1 MNIPLSNLTLKIPE
15 NIYIK
20 DPQSSKLGR
29 RILEY
34 SIQIIRQEGL
44 EKFTFKK
51 LADEISSNESS
62 VYRYFEN
69 KHMLMLYLI
78 SWYWGWLEYKLVFR
92 INNIEY
98 KEEVLK
104 RAITVITETPQKDE
118 TFGFINE
125 EELHHIIVQEYS
137 KAFHTIDIDEEN
149 KNGYFAVYR
158 RLVERL
164 GEIISAYNEEYA
176 YPLTLANTVLQ
187 GALKQNFLNQHF
199 KHLSDFK
206 SSDEEPITQFFQHLI
221 FKSLN

>member
-1 MNIPLSNLTLKIPE
+1 MSIPLSNLTLTIPE

-92 INNIEY
+92 INNIECS
-98 KEEVLK
+98 KKVLE
-104 RAITVITETPQKDE
+104 RAITAITETPRKDE

-137 KAFHTIDIDEEN
+137 KAFHTIDVDEEN
-149 KNGYFAVYR
+149 KNGYFTIYR
-158 RLVERL
+158 RLVQRL
-164 GEIISAYNEEYA
+164 NEIIQAYNPDYC
-176 YPLTLANTVLQ
+176 YPLTLANTILQ
-187 GALKQNFLNQHF
+187 GALKQNFLHQHF
-199 KHLSDFK
+199 KQLSDFK
-206 SSDEEPITQFFQHLI
+206 ETDEEPITQFFQHLT
-221 FKSLN
+221 FKSLS

>member
-1 MNIPLSNLTLKIPE
+1 MGTLLSNLTLIIPE

-34 SIQIIRQEGL
+34 SIQIIRKEGL

-51 LADEISSNESS
+51 LAEEISSNESS

-78 SWYWGWLEYKLVFR
+78 SWYWAWLEYKLVFR
-92 INNIEY
+92 INNIEC
-98 KEEVLK
+98 KEKVLK
-104 RAITVITETPQKDE
+104 RAICAITETPRKDK

-125 EELHHIIVQEYS
+125 EELHHIIVQES
-137 KAFHTIDIDEEN
+137 AKAFHTIDVDEEN
-149 KNGYFAVYR
+149 KNGYFVIYR
-158 RLVERL
+158 RLVKRL
-164 GEIISAYNEEYA
+164 GGIIADYNSEYN

-187 GALKQNFLNQHF
+187 GALNQNFLHQHF
-199 KHLSDFK
+199 KQLSDFK
-206 SSDEEPITQFFQHLI
+206 ETDEEPFTQFFQHLT
-221 FKSLN
+221 FKSLS

>member
-1 MNIPLSNLTLKIPE
+1 MSTILSSLTLTIPE
-15 NIYIK
+15 KIYIK

-34 SIQIIRQEGL
+34 SIQLIRQEGL

-51 LADEISSNESS
+51 LAKKINSNESS

-92 INNIEY
+92 TNNIED
-98 KEEVLK
+98 KEDVLK
-104 RAITVITETPQKDE
+104 RAIIAITETPRRDE

-125 EELHHIIVQEYS
+125 EELHYIIVQEYS
-137 KAFHTIDIDEEN
+137 KAFHTKDVDEEN
-149 KNGYFAVYR
+149 ENGYFIIYR

-164 GEIISAYNEEYA
+164 SKIILNYNPSYCF
-176 YPLTLANTVLQ
+176 PLTLSNTVIQ
-187 GALKQNFLNQHF
+187 GALKQNFLHQHF

-206 SSDEEPITQFFQHLI
+206 ETDDEPITKFFQNLI
-221 FKSLN
+221 FNSLK

>member
-1 MNIPLSNLTLKIPE
+1 MSTILSNLTLTIPE

-29 RILEY
+29 RILEF

-51 LADEISSNESS
+51 LADEIGSNESS

-92 INNIEY
+92 INNIEC
-98 KEEVLK
+98 KKKVLK
-104 RAITVITETPQKDE
+104 RAIIAITETPKKDE

-125 EELHHIIVQEYS
+125 EELHHIIVQEYA

-149 KNGYFAVYR
+149 KNGYFAIYR

-164 GEIISAYNEEYA
+164 SNIILDVKPAYDYS
-176 YPLTLANTVLQ
+176 LTLANTILQ
-187 GALKQNFLNQHF
+187 GALMQNFLHEHF
-199 KHLSDFK
+199 KQLSDFK
-206 SSDEEPITQFFQHLI
+206 ESDVEPITQFFNHLT
-221 FKSLN
+221 FKSLS

>member
-1 MNIPLSNLTLKIPE
+1 MSTLLSNLTLTIPE

-34 SIQIIRQEGL
+34 SIQLIKEEGL

-51 LADEISSNESS
+51 LADEINSNESS

-92 INNIEY
+92 INNIEN
-98 KEEVLK
+98 KKDILK
-104 RAITVITETPQKDE
+104 RAITAITETPRKDE

-149 KNGYFAVYR
+149 KNGYFVIYR

-164 GEIISAYNEEYA
+164 AEVISGYNPTYC
-176 YPLTLANTVLQ
+176 YPLTLANTVIQ
-187 GALKQNFLNQHF
+187 GSLKQNFLHQHF
-199 KHLSDFK
+199 KQLSDFK
-206 SSDEEPITQFFQHLI
+206 KSDEEPITQFFQHLT
-221 FKSLN
+221 FKSLS

>member
-1 MNIPLSNLTLKIPE
+1 MNTLLSNLTLTIPA

-34 SIQIIRQEGL
+34 SIQLIKQEGL
-44 EKFTFKK
+44 DKFTFKK
-51 LADEISSNESS
+51 LADEINSNESS

-92 INNIEY
+92 INNIENE
-98 KEEVLK
+98 KKVLE
-104 RAITVITETPQKDE
+104 RAITAITETPLKDE

-137 KAFHTIDIDEEN
+137 KAFHTIDVDQEN
-149 KNGYFAVYR
+149 KNGYFVIYR

-164 GEIISAYNEEYA
+164 SEIISSYNPSYS
-176 YPLTLANTVLQ
+176 YPLTLANTIVQ
-187 GALKQNFLNQHF
+187 GSLKQNFLHRHF
-199 KHLSDFK
+199 KQLSDFK
-206 SSDEEPITQFFQHLI
+206 ESDKEPITQFFQHLT
-221 FKSLN
+221 FKSLS